1 MQCLCNISRR
11 KWVMKIKLMFSTLI
25 NMKNLLQVD
34 SITFDRFG
42 KACPNYSG
50 KFAMFLWYFKK
61 EDVNEVKDLEL
72 AGSNTALTIY
82 FTSNILP
89 PLTLFFSHSGIH
101 TKPFLHLITFLCKI
115 NSLFQ
120 VRLVPVKLVCLNSN
134 RKAVGNFIAGFCRL
148 PTVFAIPQKK
158 TFWKFSLFR
167 KIFTF

>member
-50 KFAMFLWYFKK
+50 KFLWYFKK

>member
-1 MQCLCNISRR
+1 M
-11 KWVMKIKLMFSTLI
+11 LI
-25 NMKNLLQVD
+25 NTKNLLQVD

-50 KFAMFLWYFKK
+50 KFAMFLLYFKK

-89 PLTLFFSHSGIH
+89 PLALFFSHFGIH

-115 NSLFQ
+115 NSLLFQ

-134 RKAVGNFIAGFCRL
+134 RKAVGNFIAGFFRL
-148 PTVFAIPQKK
+148 PTVFAMPQKKK